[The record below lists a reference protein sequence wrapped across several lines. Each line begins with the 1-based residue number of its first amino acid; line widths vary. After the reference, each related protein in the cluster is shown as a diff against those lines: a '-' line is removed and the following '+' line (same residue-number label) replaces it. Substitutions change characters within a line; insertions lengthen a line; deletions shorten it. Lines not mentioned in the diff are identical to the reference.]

1 MQWTDMEWSVLMGGW
16 ISLLLLVIAYFL
28 RQLLGN
34 FARVQRELEETKT
47 MVAVLAAR
55 LGFIERYFSSKW
67 RKE

>member
-1 MQWTDMEWSVLMGGW
+1 MDWANMEWSVLMGGW

-28 RQLLGN
+28 RQLLGT

-47 MVAVLAAR
+47 MVAVLTAR
-55 LGFIERYFSSKW
+55 LGFIERYFNSKW